1 MKLTI
6 LPDRSILELDG
17 TTQTFLE
24 GSQSPE
30 AALRVRRIKEV
41 LAAGFLDRIIEGE
54 KAEPSCLQLDDRDLA
69 CLRTLVDS
77 VTSETGRALVGL
89 TVMLASI
96 KMIEPQQSVRLHKGG
111 GGGENFSWREGV
123 SMRTL
128 DKPYV
133 TPTLRK
139 YGLLSLN
146 ADGFMMTRTL
156 AENYP
161 YSRLYKAAL
170 RGAKSAW
177 LDIVD
182 RLELGQ
188 LDPEAALRAL
198 LGLLINRTAEFSSLA
213 DEALR
218 LTDLFSRSEK
228 PEDIISFLTEY
239 IANDDYS
246 ARLFEVAVH
255 SGFQIMEEDGIL
267 DGYLKPLSQMRSA
280 NKKHKNVGDI
290 EIEVTPESRVIAEAW
305 DTKFG
310 KVDLRDETE
319 ELYEKLKGQPQC
331 NVAGF
336 ITDQAP
342 VVSERL
348 AMRIAQIE
356 EALGGRTAIKIMSF
370 HDFVH
375 DYFAPRIDLSEL
387 APRWINAFVGSLAQR
402 RRTQAPIDEPCHDW
416 LRGYI
421 ETIKAYRVRK
431 TG

>member
-17 TTQTFLE
+17 ITQTFLE
-24 GSQSPE
+24 GAQSPE
-30 AALRVRRIKEV
+30 AVLRVRRIKEV
-41 LAAGFLDRIIEGE
+41 LASGFLDRIIEDE
-54 KAEPSCLQLDDRDLA
+54 KAEPSCLKLDDKDLD
-69 CLRTLVDS
+69 CLSSLVDS

-96 KMIEPQQSVRLHKGG
+96 KMIEPQQSIRLHKGG

-146 ADGFMMTRTL
+146 ADGFMMTRSL

-170 RGAKSAW
+170 RGAKAAW

-182 RLELGQ
+182 RLELGH

-198 LGLLINRTAEFSSLA
+198 IGLLLNRTAEFSSLA

-218 LTDLFSRSEK
+218 LTKLFSESAKAEG
-228 PEDIISFLTEY
+228 IISFLAKY
-239 IANDDYS
+239 IATDDYS
-246 ARLFEVAVH
+246 ARLFEVAIH
-255 SGFQIMEEDGIL
+255 SGFQILDEKGIL
-267 DGYLKPLSQMRSA
+267 GGYLKPLSQMRSA

-290 EIEVTPESRVIAEAW
+290 EIEVAPESRVITEAW

-310 KVDLRDETE
+310 KSDLREEVE

-331 NVAGF
+331 SVAGF
-336 ITDQAP
+336 ITDLEP
-342 VVSERL
+342 VISDRL
-348 AMRIAQIE
+348 ALRIAQIE
-356 EALGGRTAIKIMSF
+356 EALGGRTTIKIMSF
-370 HDFVH
+370 DDFVH
-375 DYFAPRIDLSEL
+375 KYFASRIDLAEL
-387 APRWINAFVGSLAQR
+387 APLWINAFVGSLAQR
-402 RRTQAPIDEPCHDW
+402 RRAQAPIDEPCHDW

-421 ETIKAYRVRK
+421 EMIRAY
-431 TG
+431 